1 MNTYKHIKMNTKKL
15 IIAFS
20 LALLPLF
27 SFAQASVFDSFEDLE
42 DVSTVVVTKRAF
54 QMMAKMGGTSEE
66 AKNYRD
72 LATSLTSLKVFATES
87 ASIASDMK
95 AKVNSYL
102 RSTKLSELMR
112 VKDKD
117 GNVKIYVKEGKD
129 ADHVTELFMFIE
141 GISKNMG
148 GEERKPEAVIVSIT
162 GDIDLNKISELTDQM
177 NIQGGEHLKKVK
189 KNK

>member
-1 MNTYKHIKMNTKKL
+1 MNTYKIAKMNTRKL
-15 IIAFS
+15 IIAFA
-20 LALLPLF
+20 LAVVPLF
-27 SFAQASVFDSFEDLE
+27 TFAQSSVFDKFEDLD

-54 QMMAKMGGTSEE
+54 EMMAKMGGTSEE
-66 AKNYRD
+66 AKNYKD
-72 LATSLTSLKVFATES
+72 LATSLTSLKVFATENS
-87 ASIASDMK
+87 AIAADMK
-95 AKVNSYL
+95 SQVSSYL
-102 RSTKLSELMR
+102 KSTKLSELMR

-141 GISKNMG
+141 GISKHMA

-177 NIQGGEHLKKVK
+177 NIQGGEHLKNVK